1 MPIVVKAPDNKL
13 RIKTKPIKKIT
24 PELVKIA
31 REMIK
36 TAKSFKDPEGVGL
49 ASTQIGRNERFFV
62 GKIGKGGEFVT
73 VFNPKI
79 IKTAPKQKVFFEG
92 CLSIPD
98 VYGETTRPISVTV
111 QFQDETGQKIT
122 KRLQG
127 IAAWIFQ
134 HEVDHLNGTLFMDHV
149 VSQKGRVF
157 KVAGRDQTGSEI
169 FEEVRLV

>member
-1 MPIVVKAPDNKL
+1 MLVVKAPDQKL
-13 RIKTKPIKKIT
+13 RIQTKPVKKVT

-36 TAKSFKDPEGVGL
+36 MTKTFKDPEGVGL
-49 ASTQIGRNERFFV
+49 ASTQIGRSERFFV
-62 GKIGKGGEFVT
+62 GKIGKDDEFAI

-79 IKTAPKQKVFFEG
+79 IKTAQKQKVFFEG

-98 VYGETTRPISVTV
+98 IYGETLRPIAVTV
-111 QFQDETGQKIT
+111 QYQDETGQLIT

-127 IAAWIFQ
+127 VAAWIFQ

-157 KVAGRDQTGSEI
+157 KVTGRDQTGSDI